1 MRKEM
6 LSYLIVMA
14 FVCSVLLIAGCATT
28 SQETEGSDAVGK
40 STDVT
45 QAQSQAGQQ
54 SKDMKGQ
61 KIDEYQAQQ
70 MSTFEA
76 SNIYFD
82 FDRAVL
88 RPEAKENLKDKAD
101 WMQANPDIS
110 IVIEG
115 HCDERG
121 TTEYNLALGERRA
134 HSAKRYLSA
143 LGIAE
148 NRINTVSY
156 GEERP
161 ADPRSNEEA
170 WALNR
175 RDEFKAE

>member
-14 FVCSVLLIAGCATT
+14 FVCSILLAIGCAKPSPQTMDSEGMGEST
-28 SQETEGSDAVGK
+28 DLTKAESQDVQPTKDMTGQKTEGLQEEPK
-40 STDVT
+40 N
-45 QAQSQAGQQ
+45 
-54 SKDMKGQ
+54 K
-61 KIDEYQAQQ
+61 
-70 MSTFEA
+70 FEA

-82 FDRAVL
+82 FDKAVL
-88 RPEAKENLKDKAD
+88 RPEAKDNLKEKSD
-101 WMQANPDIS
+101 WLQDNPSFS
-110 IVIEG
+110 ITIEG

-121 TTEYNLALGERRA
+121 TSEYNLALGERRA
-134 HSAKRYLSA
+134 HSAKMYLSA

-148 NRINTVSY
+148 NRIKTISY

-161 ADPRSNEEA
+161 ADPQHNEEA

-175 RDEFKAE
+175 RDEFKTE